1 LKVLLLSA
9 YAARSHAQWQESLC
23 DMFDH
28 WQWEVLSLPPRHFSW
43 RVRGNPLYWSVAER
57 ETLRQD
63 WDLLLAT
70 SMVDLATLRGLVPSL
85 ATVPTVLYFHE
96 NQFEYPQDRQRHALL
111 EAQMVSL
118 YSALAADRI
127 AFNSAY
133 NRDTFFCGCAA
144 LLARLPDRV
153 PPGVVETLRA
163 RSRVLPVPLPWSS
176 PDTVDPAWPGA
187 PGELADRPLRL
198 VWAARFEHDKGGDRL
213 LGLLRELENTDLDY
227 ELAVIGQQF
236 RDSPPAF
243 GQIESEFDHRLVQ
256 FGFIESSQSYRAL
269 LQAADMVISTAIHEF
284 QGLAV
289 LEAVAGG
296 CVPVVPERLVYPE
309 IYPAQFRYASH
320 LDDAGL
326 EARAAVD
333 RVQELNRLLKNKEV
347 QAPDISTFQSIEL
360 RPRYQQ
366 MFDDVLRSASV
377 PHGG

>member
-1 LKVLLLSA
+1 
-9 YAARSHAQWQESLC
+9 
-23 DMFDH
+23 MFDH

-243 GQIESEFDHRLVQ
+243 GQIESSRAWQCLRQSPAAACLSCLNDWFTRRFTLR
-256 FGFIESSQSYRAL
+256 SSAMLLTWMMPGWRRGRPLIAYRN
-269 LQAADMVISTAIHEF
+269 STA
-284 QGLAV
+284 
-289 LEAVAGG
+289 
-296 CVPVVPERLVYPE
+296 C
-309 IYPAQFRYASH
+309 
-320 LDDAGL
+320 
-326 EARAAVD
+326 
-333 RVQELNRLLKNKEV
+333 
-347 QAPDISTFQSIEL
+347 
-360 RPRYQQ
+360 
-366 MFDDVLRSASV
+366 
-377 PHGG
+377 